1 MAVETLNYFVAL
13 ATLFL
18 QVGTLALLIAYFFR
32 DKSTFIADVVA
43 PISRWGIWAALLMV
57 LGALVMSLYYSD
69 VLGFEPCPLCW
80 WMRIFMY
87 PQVILF
93 ALALWLKDRN
103 VTVYSIALSVIG
115 MGVGLY
121 NHALQVLPGS
131 ALPCPAT
138 GTVSCSQRIIFEFG
152 YITFPL
158 VGVSLF
164 AFLIVLM
171 LYVRADRK
179 DALLTYKSEPA

>member
-1 MAVETLNYFVAL
+1 MAVETLNYLVAL
-13 ATLFL
+13 CTLLL
-18 QVGTLALLIAYFFR
+18 QIGVVALLIAYFFR
-32 DKSTFIADVVA
+32 EKNTFIADVVA
-43 PISRWGIWAALLMV
+43 PISRWGIWIALSMV

-87 PQVILF
+87 PQVVLF
-93 ALALWLKDRN
+93 ALALWLKDKN

-115 MGVGLY
+115 LCVGLY

-171 LYVRADRK
+171 LFVRAERK
-179 DALLTYKSEPA
+179 DNLLKYSSEPA